1 MFVTL
6 LGGFLGS
13 GKTTILV
20 KLAKAANNSGL
31 RVAIIVNEAGEVGID
46 GERIS
51 VEGYEVVEIAQ
62 GCICC
67 SLAGTLRDTLIDIN
81 REFEPD
87 LFILEPTGLALPDQ
101 VDEIIRLSRI
111 GPDDVVK
118 VGVVDAYRFG
128 LLLKKK
134 RSFIEKQLS
143 SSDVLIINKCDLV
156 DDSVIQEARVNL
168 SQISPGTEIFATSA
182 LTGEGLDDVIKGILP

>member
-1 MFVTL
+1 M
-6 LGGFLGS
+6 GS